1 MSQRLSWARDSQ
13 GWPHREASRFVVSSG
28 LTWHVQQMGSG
39 AGVLL
44 VHGTG
49 ASTHSWRG
57 LAPILARSYSVTVVD
72 LPGHGFTQMPEQGG
86 LSLPGMSAAL
96 CDLLDTLGEHPSI
109 AIGHSAGAAVLARAI
124 IDRRLSPDLLIA
136 MNGAFLP
143 FDSPIAQ
150 LFSPLAKLLA
160 VNPLV
165 PRVAAWR
172 AGGRGV
178 VERLL
183 RNTGSN
189 LDPAD
194 VEFYR
199 RLFQSPGHI
208 AAALE
213 MMANWDLKSLLRDL
227 ARLDCPLV
235 LITGSND
242 RAVPPDDAK
251 TVCRIVP
258 KARIEVMKGVGHLA
272 HEEDP
277 AAVAEIIFRV
287 GGQLAEL
294 SSVKPSTRLRGSI

>member
-1 MSQRLSWARDSQ
+1 MSERLSWARDSQ
-13 GWPHREASRFVVSSG
+13 SWPHREASRFVRSSG
-28 LTWHVQQMGSG
+28 LIWHVQQMGSG
-39 AGVLL
+39 PGALL

-49 ASTHSWRG
+49 ASTHSWRR
-57 LAPILARSYSVTVVD
+57 LAPILARSYKVTMVD
-72 LPGHGFTQMPEQGG
+72 LPGHGFTEMPKQGG
-86 LSLPGMSAAL
+86 LSLPGMSAGL

-109 AIGHSAGAAVLARAI
+109 AIGHSAGAAVLARGI
-124 IDRRLSPDLLIA
+124 IDRRLSPELLIA
-136 MNGAFLP
+136 VNGAFLP

-165 PRVAAWR
+165 PRITAWR

-194 VEFYR
+194 IEFYR

-208 AAALE
+208 AAALG
-213 MMANWDLKSLLRDL
+213 MMANWDLKGLLRDL
-227 ARLDCPLV
+227 PRLGCPLV

-251 TVCRIVP
+251 TVCRIAP
-258 KARIEVMKGVGHLA
+258 EARIEVIQGAGHLA

-277 AAVAEIIFRV
+277 AAVAEIIFRAAAR
-287 GGQLAEL
+287 LADL
-294 SSVKPSTRLRGSI
+294 SGAGPSTRLHGSS